1 MKAYTENIFRT
12 EIYSSY
18 LNFDLNKLTKYCF
31 ELENYNKSRKKSN
44 LGGWQSGD
52 LFDEDDDVIF
62 NLRKLITKHLN
73 NYSVNLSFKKF
84 KLTNLWININ
94 GYKDTNM
101 KHMHPGS
108 VLSGVFYVKL
118 PNIDSCGNLVFF
130 NPAADLMEYSFNPHR
145 DVLKYDN
152 RHSSTSFVK
161 PKENLLIIFP
171 SWVNHL
177 VEPNM
182 SKEKRISISF
192 NSMFDYE

>member
-73 NYSVNLSFKKF
+73 NYSVNLS
-84 KLTNLWININ
+84 LNLWININ